1 MKNQKIKFKTI
12 VTIVSILSFL
22 INSITPVYAADDPL
36 TVINNL
42 SNFIFSLT
50 RAIGSIIVVVSLVQI
65 GMAYQSHDPSQ
76 KTNGF
81 LTFVGGIIIM
91 FSKEILNII
100 TG

>member
-1 MKNQKIKFKTI
+1 MKNKKIKFKTI

-22 INSITPVYAADDPL
+22 INSITPVHAADDPL

>member
-1 MKNQKIKFKTI
+1 MKNKKIKFKTI
-12 VTIVSILSFL
+12 VTIISILSFI

-50 RAIGSIIVVVSLVQI
+50 RATGSIIVVVSLVQI

>member
-1 MKNQKIKFKTI
+1 MKNKKIKFKTI

-50 RAIGSIIVVVSLVQI
+50 RAIGSIILVVSLVQI

>member
-1 MKNQKIKFKTI
+1 MKNKKIKFKTI
-12 VTIVSILSFL
+12 VTIISILSFI

>member
-1 MKNQKIKFKTI
+1 MKNKKIKFKTI
-12 VTIVSILSFL
+12 VTIVSMLTFL